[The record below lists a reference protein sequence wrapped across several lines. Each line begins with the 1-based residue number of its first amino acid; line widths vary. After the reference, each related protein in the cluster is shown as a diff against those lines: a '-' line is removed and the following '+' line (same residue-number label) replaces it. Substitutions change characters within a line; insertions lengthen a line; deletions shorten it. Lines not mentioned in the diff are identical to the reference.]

1 MAKKIISQTYI
12 SIPEVREKL
21 EERDPEELNQFQ
33 RRTLDY
39 TIKFMRI
46 DLKKAQELK
55 KELVERFSIE
65 EKSAVQIVN
74 CMPSSV
80 EEMRGFF
87 VASRPRIV
95 ATTQL
100 EDILKTVQKYS
111 TRSG

>member
-1 MAKKIISQTYI
+1 MPKKIISQTYI
-12 SIPEVREKL
+12 SIPEVRKKL

-39 TIKFMRI
+39 TIKFTRS

-55 KELVERFSIE
+55 KELIEKFSIE

-74 CMPSSV
+74 CMPSTV
-80 EEMRGFF
+80 EEMRSFF
-87 VASRPRIV
+87 ATSRPRIV

-100 EDILKTVQKYS
+100 EEILKTVQKYS
-111 TRSG
+111 PRS